1 MLAEDYSHHEVSR
14 ILRKC
19 PPKVAEM
26 LHKVQVTFHVC
37 VCMCVSGL
45 NLGLRLTGPLLHHCL
60 GVTFTI
66 IVTIAVTG
74 LLLGLGSGLG
84 SGLGLGLK

>member
-1 MLAEDYSHHEVSR
+1 
-14 ILRKC
+14 
-19 PPKVAEM
+19 
-26 LHKVQVTFHVC
+26 
-37 VCMCVSGL
+37 MCVSGL